1 METYVVKKEKD
12 FEKIKDENGYSYK
25 GNLRIECNLKFI
37 GRLYVEGYL
46 SIEAG
51 SFIKAGDSIEAGGF
65 IEAGSFIK
73 AGYYIKART
82 SIKAGSCIEA
92 GSFIKAGSFI
102 EAGSFIKAGTS
113 YGIYAGLSITC
124 KGKLIYG
131 LKCFAGICTWR
142 TITDDEKTIT
152 CGEHNGGV
160 IEYGI
165 LKEIGLEEKSKTIIS
180 RESALSMLKTK
191 YNEDFEIV

>member
-1 METYVVKKEKD
+1 METYVVKNEKD

-25 GNLRIECNLKFI
+25 GNLRIECDLNFI

-46 SIEAG
+46 YINAG
-51 SFIKAGDSIEAGGF
+51 GSIKAGGSIEAGG
-65 IEAGSFIK
+65 
-73 AGYYIKART
+73 
-82 SIKAGSCIEA
+82 
-92 GSFIKAGSFI
+92 
-102 EAGSFIKAGTS
+102 S
-113 YGIYAGLSITC
+113 YGISAGLSITC

-142 TITDDEKTIT
+142 AIKDDEKTIT

-165 LKEIGLEEKSKTIIS
+165 LKEIGLEKSKTIIS